1 MARFVRLLRRTLYFF
16 AGLALL
22 GILALGV
29 LYWLIAPRLPD
40 VQELRNVQ
48 LSRVV
53 GSNWVV
59 ESGLTS
65 GERVI
70 VAGLQK
76 VRPGAVVNPAEQ
88 GADASSAQA
97 ASNPPA
103 NK

>member
-1 MARFVRLLRRTLYFF
+1 
-16 AGLALL
+16 
-22 GILALGV
+22 
-29 LYWLIAPRLPD
+29 
-40 VQELRNVQ
+40 
-48 LSRVV
+48 VV

-59 ESGLTS
+59 ESGLQS

-88 GADASSAQA
+88 GADAPAAQVPA
-97 ASNPPA
+97 NNPA